1 MTNASSAA
9 PTTAPDLPSGAVAL
23 RPHSGWIIAF
33 GVALVFL
40 GAIALGSVVAA
51 TIATVWYVGVMML
64 LAAVAEIVLAFRA
77 KTWSKFFL
85 WAILGVLYG
94 VAGVFALV
102 NPLLAAT
109 ALTLL
114 LGAALIATGVMRIYL
129 ALQMKEGTPWGWVVA
144 SGAITTL
151 LGAIIVSQWPV
162 SGLYTL
168 GIFLGIDLIFAGIGW
183 LSIGIALKNGPASA

>member
-1 MTNASSAA
+1 MTNATGAESPPS
-9 PTTAPDLPSGAVAL
+9 LPSGVVAL

-33 GVALVFL
+33 GIALVFL

-51 TIATVWYVGVMML
+51 TIATVWYVGIVMF
-64 LAAVAEIVLAFRA
+64 LAALAEIVMAFRA
-77 KTWSKFFL
+77 KTWGKFFL

-102 NPLLAAT
+102 NPLLAAS

-144 SGAITTL
+144 SGVITTL

-162 SGLYTL
+162 SSLYTL
-168 GIFLGIDLIFAGIGW
+168 GIFLGIDLIFAGVGW
-183 LSIGIALKNGPASA
+183 LGIGIALKSGPASA